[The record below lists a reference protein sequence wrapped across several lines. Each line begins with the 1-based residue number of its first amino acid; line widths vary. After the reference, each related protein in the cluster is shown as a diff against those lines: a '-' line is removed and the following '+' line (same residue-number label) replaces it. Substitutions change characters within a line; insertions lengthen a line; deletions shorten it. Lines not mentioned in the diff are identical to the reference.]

1 MEELKDRIIEIL
13 SEEYFKD
20 ENGVFYKEIY
30 IDRYDELS
38 EENAIKIC
46 TSKCPE
52 EKFDD
57 WMMEIYSETEFD
69 IKTNAFDKVWKDEK
83 IQGIISNLNLD
94 DPESDIQFALDDVF
108 YVKYPYDF
116 YLSQPVYVDLIV
128 DTGDGNYDFTLNQPF
143 ASWDDRDATTID
155 KDSSLL
161 WLANQQGY
169 TKDQLTKALR
179 DKNTGDSKFLKSVLQ
194 EVQNTSTWM
203 NALSFIFRMT
213 LKEWMELN
221 KKIQKE
227 KPFNNESH
235 PRKGKG
241 RGYLVLKANTPCGL
255 YDPWNGAGSVLEV
268 KLEKEVKLPFR
279 FIDSIMPDGSRGY
292 SVASVYGIS
301 RNFWEK
307 NCVKGIHPMKK
318 LQEKKN
324 G

>member
-13 SEEYFKD
+13 SKECFKD
-20 ENGVFYKEIY
+20 ESGIFYEEIY
-30 IDRYDELS
+30 ADCKDELS
-38 EENAIKIC
+38 EENSIKIC

-52 EKFDD
+52 EKFDEL
-57 WMMEIYSETEFD
+57 MMEICLDAELE
-69 IKTNAFDKVWKDEK
+69 IKSNAFDKIWKDEK
-83 IQGIISNLNLD
+83 IQEILPRLNLG
-94 DPESDIQFALDDVF
+94 DPESDVQFSLDEVF

-143 ASWDDRDATTID
+143 ASEDDRNATTIN
-155 KDSSLL
+155 KDSALL

-169 TKDQLTKALR
+169 TKGQLIKALR
-179 DKNTGDSKFLKSVLQ
+179 GENTGNSKFLKSVLQ
-194 EVQNTSTWM
+194 EVQNTTTWM
-203 NALSFIFRMT
+203 NALAFIFRMS

-221 KKIQKE
+221 KEIQKE
-227 KPFNNESH
+227 KPFNNENH

-241 RGYLVLKANTPCGL
+241 CGYLVLKAITPCGL
-255 YDPWNGAGSVLEV
+255 YDPWNGAGSVLEIE
-268 KLEKEVKLPFR
+268 LEKEVKLPFR
-279 FIDSIMPDGSRGY
+279 FINSIMPDGSRGY
-292 SVASVYGIS
+292 SVASIYGIS

-307 NCVKGIHPMKK
+307 NCVKEIHPMKK